1 MSFREGQF
9 ISTACRCNIGLGGYT
24 LFPIVESKEIAKNV
38 PSQRIQPPRLAR
50 KRKAGQ
56 FLVIR
61 KDENGERIPLT
72 IVDSDP
78 SAGTVTIIYQVVG
91 KSTAELS
98 AAKAGDTILD
108 VVGPLGLPTHIEN
121 FGTVVGIG
129 GGIGTAPLLPIAT
142 AIKQAGNRLI
152 SIVGARTKELLI
164 LEEEMKPISD
174 TLIVTTDDGSYSKN
188 GFVTTALKELIDDG
202 EKIDLCIAIGPV
214 PMMRAVSEV
223 TRPPRIRTVVSLNPI
238 MVDATGMCGAC
249 RVTVG
254 GTTKFVCVDG
264 PEFDGHEVDYKEL
277 TMRNRAYL
285 REEKEAMERYEH
297 KDGKCMGG
305 KTAAETPPA
314 PGAEK
319 VTTGGTN

>member
-1 MSFREGQF
+1 
-9 ISTACRCNIGLGGYT
+9 
-24 LFPIVESKEIAKNV
+24 LFPVTEIREIAKNV
-38 PSQRIQPPRLAR
+38 FFQKIEAPRIAR

-61 KDENGERIPLT
+61 KGEMSERIPLT
-72 IVDSDP
+72 IVNSDP
-78 SAGTVTIIYQVVG
+78 ADGTVTIIYQVVG

-98 AAKAGDTILD
+98 AMKPGETIQD

-142 AIKQAGNRLI
+142 AIKNAGNRLI
-152 SIVGARTKELLI
+152 SIVGARTKDLLI

-174 TLIVTTDDGSYSKN
+174 TLIVTTDDGSYAKK
-188 GFVTTALKELIDDG
+188 GFVTTALKELIDAG

-214 PMMRAVSEV
+214 PMMRAVAEV
-223 TRPPRIRTVVSLNPI
+223 TKPDGIKTMVSLNPI

-254 GTTKFVCVDG
+254 GVTRFVCVDG
-264 PEFDGHEVDYKEL
+264 PEFDGHEVDFKEL
-277 TMRNRAYL
+277 VMRNRAYL
-285 REEKEAMERYEH
+285 KEEKVAMERYEH
-297 KDGKCMGG
+297 KDGKCMGE
-305 KTAAETPPA
+305 KSPAAKAPA
-314 PGAEK
+314 AAP
-319 VTTGGTN
+319 VTTGGGR